1 MQANKQE
8 RIAIVD
14 GIRTP
19 FCKAGTDL
27 KGFSAQKLGSI
38 VIRELLERTEMDGEH
53 VDEVV
58 MGCVANPV
66 DAANVGRVAALMAG
80 LPQNTRGYTVS
91 RNCASGFESITS
103 AYEKIV
109 SGASGVVIAG
119 GTESMSNIPLIYNR
133 HMTGLFARLMKSK
146 TPWQKIKTMM
156 SFRPHFLSP
165 VIGVVQGLTDPVCGL
180 NMGQTAEN
188 IARQCGIT
196 REAQDGFALE
206 SHNRALASRE
216 KLSEEIMAVPV
227 QPKFKKVCEQ
237 DNGPREGQSIEA
249 LAKLKPY
256 FDRQSGSI
264 TVGNACPITD
274 GASAVL
280 MMKESKAEELG
291 LTPLGFITN
300 YAYEGL
306 NPEVMGL
313 GPVHAIATVLDKT
326 NQSLD
331 DMSFV
336 EINEAFA
343 AQVLGCVQLMES
355 DDYAKNVLG
364 RNRAVGR
371 LESSRLN
378 VNGGA
383 IALGHPVGVTGNR
396 LVLTALKELQRRQA
410 QFALVSLCIG
420 GGQGGA
426 LVLERAA

>member
-1 MQANKQE
+1 MPD

-27 KGFSAQKLGSI
+27 KGFTAQRLGAI
-38 VIRELLERTEMDGEH
+38 VIREVLERSELDGDLI
-53 VDEVV
+53 DEVI
-58 MGCVANPV
+58 MGCVGNPV
-66 DAANVGRVAALMAG
+66 DAANLARVSALMAG
-80 LPQNTRGYTVS
+80 LPKKTRAYTVS

-109 SGASGVVIAG
+109 SGVNEIVIAG
-119 GTESMSNIPLIYNR
+119 GTESMTNLPLIYNEK
-133 HMTGLFARLMKSK
+133 MTGLFARLMRSR
-146 TPWQKIKTMM
+146 TGWQKLKTLA
-156 SFRPHFLSP
+156 SFRPSFLKP
-165 VIGVVQGLTDPVCGL
+165 IVGVVAGLTDPVCGL

-188 IARQCGIT
+188 IAKQCGIS
-196 REAQDGFALE
+196 REEQDEF
-206 SHNRALASRE
+206 ALASHNKALAARE
-216 KLSEEIMAVPV
+216 RLSEEIMALPV
-227 QPKFKKVCEQ
+227 EPKFDSVCEQ

-256 FDRQSGSI
+256 FDRRSGSI

-280 MMKESKAEELG
+280 MMKESKADELG
-291 LTPLGFITN
+291 LTPLGFISN

-306 NPEVMGL
+306 DPKVMGL
-313 GPVHAIATVLDKT
+313 GPVHAIATVLDKSGL
-326 NQSLD
+326 SLD
-331 DMSFV
+331 EMSFV

-343 AQVLGCVQLMES
+343 AQVLGCVRLLES
-355 DDYAKNVLG
+355 CDYAKKELG
-364 RNRAVGR
+364 REKAVGK
-371 LESSRLN
+371 LEEERLN

-396 LVLTALKELQRRQA
+396 LVLTAFKELNRRKDKH
-410 QFALVSLCIG
+410 ALVSLCIG

-426 LVLERAA
+426 LVLERAV